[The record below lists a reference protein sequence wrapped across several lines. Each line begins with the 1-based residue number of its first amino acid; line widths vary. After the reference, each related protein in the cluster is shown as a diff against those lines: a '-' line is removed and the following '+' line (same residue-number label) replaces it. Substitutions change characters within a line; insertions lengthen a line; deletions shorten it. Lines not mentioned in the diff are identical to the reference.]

1 MSLKIEFNK
10 DQYEGLIKLV
20 YLGNWMVNAYRIDDC
35 LKEFEEI
42 EEYVLSFSDEMG
54 FGNYVV
60 YDKKFK
66 KHFPTRK
73 FEEEVD
79 VYVDEYNDEIF
90 WDELIDRLAKREFI
104 NKYGQEAIRKMD
116 LEERFEKLQP
126 FINKYEREFEKY
138 GIENL
143 VIKK

>member
-10 DQYEGLIKLV
+10 NQYEGLIKLV

-42 EEYVLSFSDEMG
+42 EEYVLSFSDEMD
-54 FGNYVV
+54 FDNYVV

-79 VYVDEYNDEIF
+79 VYVDEYNDEMF
-90 WDELIDRLAKREFI
+90 WDELIDRLAKRDFI
-104 NKYGQEAIRKMD
+104 NKYGEEAIHKMD
-116 LEERFEKLQP
+116 LEERFGKLQP

>member
-10 DQYEGLIKLV
+10 NQYEGLIKLV

-35 LKEFEEI
+35 LREFEEI
-42 EEYVLSFSDEMG
+42 EEYVLSFSDEMD
-54 FGNYVV
+54 FDNYVV

-73 FEEEVD
+73 FEEEVH
-79 VYVDEYNDEIF
+79 VYVDEYNDEMF
-90 WDELIDRLAKREFI
+90 WDELIDRFAKRDFI

-116 LEERFEKLQP
+116 LEERFGKLQP
-126 FINKYEREFEKY
+126 FINKYEREFGKY